1 LTDEDLERAAL
12 DAISSAAD
20 RLGVD
25 PFRLARFLAH
35 GRIAD
40 FLQALGRAEA
50 LEMEKRESTDL
61 SSSYIA
67 FLDEETRLREHED
80 PGGGAANGG

>member
-1 LTDEDLERAAL
+1 VTDEDLERAAL
-12 DAISSAAD
+12 DAIASAAE

-50 LEMEKRESTDL
+50 LELEKRESMDL
-61 SSSYIA
+61 STTYLA
-67 FLDEETRLREHED
+67 FLDEESRLRNKRG

>member
-1 LTDEDLERAAL
+1 VTDDLEQAAL
-12 DAISSAAD
+12 DAITTAAD

-40 FLQALGRAEA
+40 FLQALGRGEA
-50 LEMEKRESTDL
+50 LEVEKLENTALADRYLE
-61 SSSYIA
+61 
-67 FLDEETRLREHED
+67 FVRQEKKLRGADSE
-80 PGGGAANGG
+80 GAANGN

>member
-1 LTDEDLERAAL
+1 MTDEDLEKAAL
-12 DAISSAAD
+12 DAIASAAD

-50 LEMEKRESTDL
+50 LDSERKESVDL
-61 SSSYIA
+61 SNSYLA
-67 FLDEETRLREHED
+67 FLDAETRLREHGP